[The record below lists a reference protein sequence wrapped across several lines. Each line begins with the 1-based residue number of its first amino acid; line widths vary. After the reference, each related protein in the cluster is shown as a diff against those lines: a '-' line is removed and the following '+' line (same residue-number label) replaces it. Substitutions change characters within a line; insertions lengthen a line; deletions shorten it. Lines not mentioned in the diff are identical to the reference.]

1 MEQINDSAALL
12 DLIPRPVFCVK
23 DGTVLR
29 ANQEAQKRNIKDGM
43 LLKDMLLTGLAEY
56 AQFQSGCL
64 YLTLQLSG
72 IPCGASVTRLDGFDV
87 FLLEQDEDLEQ
98 LQTMALAAQELRQ
111 PLTNVMTTAD
121 NLFPLSCE
129 ETDPTMQDQVAR
141 INRGLFQMQ
150 RIISNMSDAYRYCQ
164 DVVTRQEVR
173 DVCSIMKEIF
183 DSAAPLVEHV
193 GMHLDYQG
201 SEESILCLVDYEKLE
216 RAVNNIL
223 SNAMKFTPVG
233 GTIEARLTRSGNMLY
248 LTVQDSGAGIPED
261 IRSSIYSRFRRAP
274 GIEDSRFGIGLG
286 MVLIRSA
293 AAAHGGTVLMEQSEG
308 RGNRLTMTLSIRQTS
323 ENILRSGSTFLIDYA
338 GGRNHRLLELSE
350 SLPAELYQKENIN

>member
-1 MEQINDSAALL
+1 MEQINDSFALL
-12 DLIPRPVFCVK
+12 DLMARPAFCVK

-29 ANQEAQKRNIKDGM
+29 ANREAQKRNLKEGM
-43 LLKDMLLTGLAEY
+43 SVNDILLTGSSEY
-56 AQFQSGCL
+56 NQFQSGCL
-64 YLTLQLSG
+64 YLTLQIAG
-72 IPCGASVTRLDGFDV
+72 IPCGASVTRMDNFDV

-121 NLFPLSCE
+121 HLFPLSCE
-129 ETDPTMQDQVAR
+129 DADTSMQDQIAR

-164 DVVTRQEVR
+164 DIVTRQEVR
-173 DVCSIMKEIF
+173 DVCSIMREIF
-183 DSAAPLVEHV
+183 LSAAPLVEHV
-193 GMHLDYQG
+193 GMHLDYLG
-201 SEESILCLVDYEKLE
+201 PEESICCLVDYEKLE

-223 SNAMKFTPVG
+223 SNALKFTPVG

-248 LTVQDSGAGIPED
+248 LTVQDSGAGIPD
-261 IRSSIYSRFRRAP
+261 GIRSSIYSRYRRAP

-293 AAAHGGTVLMEQSEG
+293 AAAHGGTVLMEQSEE

-350 SLPAELYQKENIN
+350 SLPAELYQKENWN